1 MLVWRVGSR
10 RCCGH
15 SRSRDQLPEKGC
27 DAFPGTGIRSGDAA
41 SSDCLLPSAR
51 SRPPAPGAAE
61 KHPQVWRATP
71 SLREGFPNG
80 EGCAYRLDENALQ
93 INLAEQLPQH
103 RPLMVFA
110 NGVAGLAVALRLLRS
125 SWPAPGQLNT
135 ASPGQ
140 CRRSRPEAIRGSAT
154 GRGLNRAP
162 QGLAIT
168 DQLVEIAC
176 PTWDLS
182 NCPVPDCGAQGS
194 HVNLPKEVAES

>member
-1 MLVWRVGSR
+1 MINCQKRDVTLSLELALDLAMQRLLIAFYRQQEVGPLLLELPKNIP
-10 RCCGH
+10 RCGE
-15 SRSRDQLPEKGC
+15 QL
-27 DAFPGTGIRSGDAA
+27 
-41 SSDCLLPSAR
+41 LLL
-51 SRPPAPGAAE
+51 
-61 KHPQVWRATP
+61 Q
-71 SLREGFPNG
+71 EGFANG

-93 INLAEQLPQH
+93 INLAVQLPQH

-135 ASPGQ
+135 ASPEQ

-194 HVNLPKEVAES
+194 HVNLPEEVTES

>member
-1 MLVWRVGSR
+1 MACLHGCHRRSSRRSSWCQSRPHGCALVLVWRVGSR

-61 KHPQVWRATP
+61 KRALGVE
-71 SLREGFPNG
+71 SIG
-80 EGCAYRLDENALQ
+80 LDENALQ

-135 ASPGQ
+135 ASRGE
-140 CRRSRPEAIRGSAT
+140 CSRSRPEAIRGSAT

-176 PTWDLS
+176 PTMDLS
-182 NCPVPDCGAQGS
+182 N
-194 HVNLPKEVAES
+194 